1 MSRRIIYLCYG
12 KPASGK
18 SMLTQHLDNNKV
30 YVCGLMA
37 LSRKEVEKIDVKSQ
51 MLHALQK
58 FFPQP
63 IKGSDELKDGVEVVL
78 FETCCIETKKFAEK
92 ILESAAKAL
101 PFEPGFVTVEFA
113 SKVMGDKKYEMFL

>member
-1 MSRRIIYLCYG
+1 MSRRMIYLCYG

-18 SMLTQHLDNNKV
+18 TMLTQHLDMDKV
-30 YVCGLMA
+30 HICELMA
-37 LSRKEVEKIDVKSQ
+37 LSRKEVDKKDVKSQ

-63 IKGSDELKDGVEVVL
+63 IKYSDELKDGVEVVL
-78 FETCCIETKKFAEK
+78 FETCCTETKKFAEE
-92 ILESAAKAL
+92 ILEIAAKAL

-113 SKVMGDKKYEMFL
+113 SKVMGDKRYNMFL